1 MYHNN
6 EGDNRVLTGIST
18 RYILVLIVVVSGSIS
33 DEISLKTLEEC
44 TRIFI
49 KFMETSFDLTPRQV
63 LILKAI
69 IEEYI
74 ATADAV
80 GSETL
85 DKKYNLG
92 VSPATIRNEM
102 VRLTDMKL
110 LKQPHTSAG
119 RTPTPE
125 ALKFYVEH
133 LMKTKDL
140 SVAEEISVKEKI
152 WDYRQ
157 EVDKLLREATRTL
170 ATNTKT
176 LALSVTKD
184 GDMYMSGAA
193 NILDMPEFFDY
204 ELTHA
209 LFSELDKVDF
219 WWDLVAKQQET
230 FDILLGDEL
239 GGRGQLS
246 ECGFVFSKFET
257 PHVSGMI
264 GVIGPSRLNYPRL
277 VPVVRYMGG
286 LIKDLS
292 TNW

>member
-1 MYHNN
+1 
-6 EGDNRVLTGIST
+6 
-18 RYILVLIVVVSGSIS
+18 
-33 DEISLKTLEEC
+33 
-44 TRIFI
+44 
-49 KFMETSFDLTPRQV
+49 METSFDLTPRQV
-63 LILKAI
+63 AILKAI

-74 ATADAV
+74 ATAEAV

-85 DKKYNLG
+85 DKKYSLG

-119 RTPTPE
+119 RSPTPE
-125 ALKFYVEH
+125 ALQVYVEH
-133 LMKTKDL
+133 LMKAKDM

-170 ATNTKT
+170 AGNTKT
-176 LALSVTKD
+176 LAITATKD
-184 GDMYMSGAA
+184 GDMYISGTA
-193 NILDMPEFFDY
+193 NILDMPEFYDY

-209 LFSELDKVDF
+209 LFAALDRVDF
-219 WWDLVAKQQET
+219 WWELVEHQPDT
-230 FDILLGDEL
+230 VDILLGDEF
-239 GGRGQLS
+239 GGRGPLG
-246 ECGFVFSKFET
+246 ECGFVFNKFET
-257 PHVSGMI
+257 PHISGMI
-264 GVIGPSRLNYPRL
+264 GVVGPSRLNYARL

-286 LIKDLS
+286 LIRELS